1 MACEYTLN
9 SEYRLPVDTAAFPP
23 QDQDFDT
30 PQQQPSLPQESS
42 KPSQAGLF
50 ADPFTPGLGQT
61 GPTSTMY
68 KHTLKFPPAEHAS
81 FTESDAIELP
91 DIRPYCP
98 PKTDLDSLE
107 ALSALYRTHCTSLI
121 DCVRFCK
128 EKQFFRL
135 YTSFHGTLTMP
146 VQKLFAH
153 PNLAPWIRECDW
165 LMYQKMVRFVSQLTL
180 QVAPPVVLKFLD
192 TISKM
197 LHGHL
202 SRTFQGH
209 PLHVLEAK
217 LEPATLFAGLLHR
230 MLRVNSTA
238 HAAAALLMIDQTR
251 DQMWADWVQYV
262 NPKRIMESELPHCG
276 AYAEVYTILV
286 DDIRKLLAP
295 MKSPAWL
302 ENQTHYQQN
311 QQQNG
316 TDTPLSASAMHM
328 AFNSGNSMANGG
340 ISTDPSLNF
349 DPSLG
354 ANANLSNET
363 VIDRLATF
371 LMSLPTRFPNTDTRT
386 LLYCVSALGT
396 AALREITVEN
406 GLSYQPWWIT
416 KVFVDEMSLWL
427 ASMGGFLDHRA
438 PAADAVGR
446 EGAKEM
452 EGGKERIDEKVG
464 GQQHTQQQ
472 GTQSQQAQQQHE
484 QQMHHDRVQG
494 LNIDMGMNVNGNGN
508 IHDAFNQNQFNSMTG
523 MDFGDGGGIGQD
535 LQQQEQQQQAQ
546 QHYHGH
552 HHTGSNGAAL
562 DSKL

>member
-1 MACEYTLN
+1 
-9 SEYRLPVDTAAFPP
+9 
-23 QDQDFDT
+23 
-30 PQQQPSLPQESS
+30 
-42 KPSQAGLF
+42 
-50 ADPFTPGLGQT
+50 
-61 GPTSTMY
+61 MY

-81 FTESDAIELP
+81 VAESDTIELP

-98 PKTDLDSLE
+98 PKTDVDSIE

-153 PNLAPWIRECDW
+153 PSIAPWIRECDW

-197 LHGHL
+197 LHGHI

-209 PLHVLEAK
+209 ALHVLEAK

-230 MLRVNSTA
+230 MLRVNSAA

-251 DQMWADWVQYV
+251 DQMWADWVQFV

-286 DDIRKLLAP
+286 EDVRKLLAP
-295 MKSPAWL
+295 INTPTWL
-302 ENQTHYQQN
+302 ENRTHYQQN
-311 QQQNG
+311 QQLSKN
-316 TDTPLSASAMHM
+316 DTPLSATTMHL
-328 AFNSGNSMANGG
+328 AYGNANGNGNGNSNGIMNG
-340 ISTDPSLNF
+340 TINTEMNLGF
-349 DPSLG
+349 DPNLN
-354 ANANLSNET
+354 ANPNLSNET

-386 LLYCVSALGT
+386 LLYCISALGT

-427 ASMGGFLDHRA
+427 ASMGGFLDHKA
-438 PAADAVGR
+438 PAAEKVGR
-446 EGAKEM
+446 EGER
-452 EGGKERIDEKVG
+452 EGEAGKETVG
-464 GQQHTQQQ
+464 GQQQQQ
-472 GTQSQQAQQQHE
+472 QEQQDFQQQ
-484 QQMHHDRVQG
+484 QQQQERHQHQNQHQQDMHHDSMQG
-494 LNIDMGMNVNGNGN
+494 LNIDMGMNMSGNGNGGM
-508 IHDAFNQNQFNSMTG
+508 HGAFDQSQFSNMTG
-523 MDFGDGGGIGQD
+523 VDFGNEGQN
-535 LQQQEQQQQAQ
+535 QQQQQ
-546 QHYHGH
+546 RNHRDRN
-552 HHTGSNGAAL
+552 TDSNGMTMN
-562 DSKL
+562 SKSHLSNIRHVQVVEHVVIWV

>member
-1 MACEYTLN
+1 MDIIFLLILQ
-9 SEYRLPVDTAAFPP
+9 YRLPVDAAAFPP

-30 PQQQPSLPQESS
+30 PLQQPPLPQESS
-42 KPSQAGLF
+42 KSSQAGLF

-61 GPTSTMY
+61 GPTSAMY

-81 FTESDAIELP
+81 FAESDAIELP

-98 PKTDLDSLE
+98 PRTDLDSLE

-153 PNLAPWIRECDW
+153 PNIAPWIRECDW

-295 MKSPAWL
+295 MKTPAWL
-302 ENQTHYQQN
+302 ENQQHNSTN
-311 QQQNG
+311 
-316 TDTPLSASAMHM
+316 TPLSASAMHL
-328 AFNSGNSMANGG
+328 AFGSGNGFANGNIG
-340 ISTDPSLNF
+340 MDPSLNF
-349 DPSLG
+349 DPSLSG
-354 ANANLSNET
+354 NANLSNET

-386 LLYCVSALGT
+386 LLYCISALGT

-427 ASMGGFLDHRA
+427 ASMGGFLDHKA
-438 PAADAVGR
+438 PAAENVGR
-446 EGAKEM
+446 EGEKER
-452 EGGKERIDEKVG
+452 EGGKERIDESIG
-464 GQQHTQQQ
+464 GQQQPQQQ
-472 GTQSQQAQQQHE
+472 GTQSQQIQQQQD
-484 QQMHHDRVQG
+484 QQMHHDQVQG
-494 LNIDMGMNVNGNGN
+494 LNIDMGVNVNGNGN
-508 IHDAFNQNQFNSMTG
+508 IHDAFNQSQFDNVTG
-523 MDFGDGGGIGQD
+523 VDFGDGGGVGQD
-535 LQQQEQQQQAQ
+535 LQHQHQHQHPQQ
-546 QHYHGH
+546 QHYHQH
-552 HHTGSNGAAL
+552 HDTGSNGTVL
-562 DSKL
+562 DGKSRS